1 MNKYKVLLNLPRVIP
16 HLLCYA
22 LSGAK
27 RDTIN
32 QDLLARPPY
41 RGRDIKGHFL
51 TWPLCCTL
59 IDAAEFRNVFYM
71 RMGLMGHLLNVFLPK
86 INSMRLSTHIAGG
99 LCPIHSYSTIIN
111 GGATIGKNCTIY
123 HCVTIG
129 VERSGVPV
137 IGNNVTIG
145 AGAIILGGI
154 HVGNNVN
161 IGAGAIVVE
170 DIPDGAT
177 VVGPKAC
184 IIPRS

>member
-1 MNKYKVLLNLPRVIP
+1 MNKVKVLLNLPRVIP

-22 LSGAK
+22 LSSGK

-32 QDLLARPPY
+32 HDLLARPSY
-41 RGRDIKGHFL
+41 RGKNIKGHFL
-51 TWPLCCTL
+51 AWPLCCML

-86 INSMRLSTHIAGG
+86 IKSMRLSPHIAAGF
-99 LCPIHSYSTIIN
+99 CPIHSYSTIIN
-111 GGATIGKNCTIY
+111 GAAKIGKNCTVY
-123 HCVTIG
+123 NCVTIG
-129 VERSGVPV
+129 VERSGVPT
-137 IGNNVTIG
+137 IGDNVTIG

-170 DIPDGAT
+170 DVPDSST
-177 VVGPKAC
+177 VVGPKARV
-184 IIPRS
+184 IPRS